1 MSSSADATA
10 DQAHEMMKDVA
21 DHWGL
26 IVVLGVLSVILGI
39 LAIAYP
45 GATIVTV
52 SIFFAAWLFVSG
64 IFYLISSFT
73 RDGDTGSRV
82 LSAILGVL
90 SVIVG
95 WALLRTPFQSV
106 EVFIFV
112 HRHLLPD
119 PGRDDVHR
127 RLRPQGRSQLGHR
140 SAACSASSPG
150 IIVLTYP
157 ISSAVTLA
165 LIAGIWLIILGVMQ
179 VVAGI
184 QLRNAGSRICVAPPR
199 PDGRARPAGRPD
211 PAGLRAILSRGADR
225 RPRRSRSRP
234 RPGPRRPS
242 LRRSSVVE
250 RAAVNRLVVSSN
262 LTAGANPLLLLFRE
276 LWVSPD
282 DSAAGTP

>member
-1 MSSSADATA
+1 MTSSADATA

-26 IVVLGVLSVILGI
+26 IVVLGVLSVILGL

-45 GATIVTV
+45 GATIVTI

-90 SVIVG
+90 SIIVG

-112 HRHLLPD
+112 IGIFFLIQGVMTFIGAFARKAGRNWGIASGLL
-119 PGRDDVHR
+119 
-127 RLRPQGRSQLGHR
+127 
-140 SAACSASSPG
+140 G
-150 IIVLTYP
+150 IIAGLIVLTYP

-165 LIAGIWLIILGVMQ
+165 LIAGIWLVILGVMQ

-184 QLRNAGSRICVAPPR
+184 QLRNAGTRIWVAPP
-199 PDGRARPAGRPD
+199 
-211 PAGLRAILSRGADR
+211 
-225 RPRRSRSRP
+225 
-234 RPGPRRPS
+234 
-242 LRRSSVVE
+242 
-250 RAAVNRLVVSSN
+250 AA
-262 LTAGANPLLLLFRE
+262 
-276 LWVSPD
+276 
-282 DSAAGTP
+282 

>member
-1 MSSSADATA
+1 MTSSADTTA

-26 IVVLGVLSVILGI
+26 IVVLGVLSVVLGL

-45 GATIVTV
+45 GATIVTI

-90 SVIVG
+90 SIIVG

-112 HRHLLPD
+112 IGIFFLIQGVMTFIGAFARKA
-119 PGRDDVHR
+119 GRNW
-127 RLRPQGRSQLGHR
+127 GIASGILGII
-140 SAACSASSPG
+140 AG

-165 LIAGIWLIILGVMQ
+165 LIAGIWLVILGIMQ

-184 QLRNAGSRICVAPPR
+184 QLRNAGSRIWVAPP
-199 PDGRARPAGRPD
+199 
-211 PAGLRAILSRGADR
+211 
-225 RPRRSRSRP
+225 
-234 RPGPRRPS
+234 
-242 LRRSSVVE
+242 
-250 RAAVNRLVVSSN
+250 AA
-262 LTAGANPLLLLFRE
+262 
-276 LWVSPD
+276 
-282 DSAAGTP
+282 

>member
-26 IVVLGVLSVILGI
+26 VVVLGVLSVILGL

-45 GATIVTV
+45 GATIVTI

-90 SVIVG
+90 SIIVG

-112 HRHLLPD
+112 LGIFWLVQ
-119 PGRDDVHR
+119 GVMTFVAAFSVK
-127 RLRPQGRSQLGHR
+127 QGRNWRIAMGLLGVI
-140 SAACSASSPG
+140 AG
-150 IIVLTYP
+150 IIILTYP
-157 ISSAVTLA
+157 ISSALTLA
-165 LIAGIWLIILGVMQ
+165 FIGGIWLVVLGIFQ
-179 VVAGI
+179 AVAGF
-184 QLRNAGSRICVAPPR
+184 QLR
-199 PDGRARPAGRPD
+199 RAR
-211 PAGLRAILSRGADR
+211 
-225 RPRRSRSRP
+225 
-234 RPGPRRPS
+234 
-242 LRRSSVVE
+242 
-250 RAAVNRLVVSSN
+250 
-262 LTAGANPLLLLFRE
+262 TA
-276 LWVSPD
+276 
-282 DSAAGTP
+282 

>member
-1 MSSSADATA
+1 MSSSADAAA

-26 IVVLGVLSVILGI
+26 VVVLGVLSVILGL

-90 SVIVG
+90 SIIVG

-112 HRHLLPD
+112 IGIFFLIQGVMTFIGAFARKAGRNWGIASGLL
-119 PGRDDVHR
+119 
-127 RLRPQGRSQLGHR
+127 
-140 SAACSASSPG
+140 G
-150 IIVLTYP
+150 IIAGLIVLTYP

-165 LIAGIWLIILGVMQ
+165 LIAGIWLVILGIMQ
-179 VVAGI
+179 VIAGF
-184 QLRNAGSRICVAPPR
+184 QLRNAGSRIWVAPP
-199 PDGRARPAGRPD
+199 
-211 PAGLRAILSRGADR
+211 
-225 RPRRSRSRP
+225 
-234 RPGPRRPS
+234 
-242 LRRSSVVE
+242 
-250 RAAVNRLVVSSN
+250 AA
-262 LTAGANPLLLLFRE
+262 
-276 LWVSPD
+276 
-282 DSAAGTP
+282 

>member
-1 MSSSADATA
+1 MSSSADAAA

-26 IVVLGVLSVILGI
+26 IVVMGVLSIILGA
-39 LAIAYP
+39 LAIIYP

-90 SVIVG
+90 SIIVG

-112 HRHLLPD
+112 IGIFFLIQGVMTFIGAFARKAGRNWGIASGLL
-119 PGRDDVHR
+119 
-127 RLRPQGRSQLGHR
+127 
-140 SAACSASSPG
+140 G
-150 IIVLTYP
+150 IIAGLIVLTYP

-165 LIAGIWLIILGVMQ
+165 LIAGIWLVILGIMQ
-179 VVAGI
+179 IAAGI
-184 QLRNAGSRICVAPPR
+184 QLRNAGSRIWVAPP
-199 PDGRARPAGRPD
+199 
-211 PAGLRAILSRGADR
+211 
-225 RPRRSRSRP
+225 
-234 RPGPRRPS
+234 
-242 LRRSSVVE
+242 
-250 RAAVNRLVVSSN
+250 AA
-262 LTAGANPLLLLFRE
+262 
-276 LWVSPD
+276 
-282 DSAAGTP
+282 

>member
-26 IVVLGVLSVILGI
+26 VVVMGVLSIILGA
-39 LAIAYP
+39 LAIVSP

-90 SVIVG
+90 SIIVG

-112 HRHLLPD
+112 IGIFFLIQGVMTFIGAFARKAGRNWGIASGLL
-119 PGRDDVHR
+119 GII
-127 RLRPQGRSQLGHR
+127 
-140 SAACSASSPG
+140 AG

-165 LIAGIWLIILGVMQ
+165 LIGGIWLVILGIMQ

-184 QLRNAGSRICVAPPR
+184 QLRNAGSRIWVAPP
-199 PDGRARPAGRPD
+199 
-211 PAGLRAILSRGADR
+211 
-225 RPRRSRSRP
+225 
-234 RPGPRRPS
+234 
-242 LRRSSVVE
+242 
-250 RAAVNRLVVSSN
+250 AA
-262 LTAGANPLLLLFRE
+262 
-276 LWVSPD
+276 
-282 DSAAGTP
+282 

>member
-26 IVVLGVLSVILGI
+26 IVVLGVLSVILGL

-45 GATIVTV
+45 GATIVTI

-90 SVIVG
+90 SIIVG

-112 HRHLLPD
+112 IGIFFLIQGVMTFIGAFARKA
-119 PGRDDVHR
+119 GRNW
-127 RLRPQGRSQLGHR
+127 GIASGILGII
-140 SAACSASSPG
+140 AG

-165 LIAGIWLIILGVMQ
+165 LIAGIWLVILGIMQ

-184 QLRNAGSRICVAPPR
+184 QLRNAGSRIWVAPP
-199 PDGRARPAGRPD
+199 
-211 PAGLRAILSRGADR
+211 
-225 RPRRSRSRP
+225 
-234 RPGPRRPS
+234 
-242 LRRSSVVE
+242 
-250 RAAVNRLVVSSN
+250 AA
-262 LTAGANPLLLLFRE
+262 
-276 LWVSPD
+276 
-282 DSAAGTP
+282 

>member
-26 IVVLGVLSVILGI
+26 IVLLGVLSVILGL

-90 SVIVG
+90 SIVVG

-112 HRHLLPD
+112 IGIFFLIQGVMTFIGAFARKA
-119 PGRDDVHR
+119 GRNWGIVS
-127 RLRPQGRSQLGHR
+127 GILGII
-140 SAACSASSPG
+140 AG
-150 IIVLTYP
+150 LIVLTYP

-179 VVAGI
+179 IAAGI
-184 QLRNAGSRICVAPPR
+184 QLRNAGSRIWVAPP
-199 PDGRARPAGRPD
+199 
-211 PAGLRAILSRGADR
+211 
-225 RPRRSRSRP
+225 
-234 RPGPRRPS
+234 
-242 LRRSSVVE
+242 
-250 RAAVNRLVVSSN
+250 AA
-262 LTAGANPLLLLFRE
+262 
-276 LWVSPD
+276 
-282 DSAAGTP
+282 

>member
-1 MSSSADATA
+1 MTSSADTTA

-26 IVVLGVLSVILGI
+26 IVVLGVLSVILGL

-45 GATIVTV
+45 GATIVTI

-90 SVIVG
+90 SIIVG

-112 HRHLLPD
+112 IGIFFLIQGVMTFIGAFARKA
-119 PGRDDVHR
+119 GRNW
-127 RLRPQGRSQLGHR
+127 GIASGILGII
-140 SAACSASSPG
+140 AG

-165 LIAGIWLIILGVMQ
+165 LIAGIWLVILGIMQ

-184 QLRNAGSRICVAPPR
+184 QLRNASSQIWVAPP
-199 PDGRARPAGRPD
+199 
-211 PAGLRAILSRGADR
+211 
-225 RPRRSRSRP
+225 
-234 RPGPRRPS
+234 
-242 LRRSSVVE
+242 
-250 RAAVNRLVVSSN
+250 AA
-262 LTAGANPLLLLFRE
+262 
-276 LWVSPD
+276 
-282 DSAAGTP
+282 

>member
-1 MSSSADATA
+1 MTSSADATA

-26 IVVLGVLSVILGI
+26 IVLLGVLSVILGL

-90 SVIVG
+90 SIIVG

-112 HRHLLPD
+112 IGIFFLIQGVMTFIGAFARKAGRNWGIASGLL
-119 PGRDDVHR
+119 GII
-127 RLRPQGRSQLGHR
+127 
-140 SAACSASSPG
+140 AG

-165 LIAGIWLIILGVMQ
+165 LIAGIWLVILGIMQ
-179 VVAGI
+179 VIAGI
-184 QLRNAGSRICVAPPR
+184 QLRNAGSRIWVAPP
-199 PDGRARPAGRPD
+199 
-211 PAGLRAILSRGADR
+211 
-225 RPRRSRSRP
+225 
-234 RPGPRRPS
+234 
-242 LRRSSVVE
+242 
-250 RAAVNRLVVSSN
+250 AA
-262 LTAGANPLLLLFRE
+262 
-276 LWVSPD
+276 
-282 DSAAGTP
+282 

>member
-26 IVVLGVLSVILGI
+26 IVVLGVLSVILGL

-45 GATIVTV
+45 GATIVTI

-90 SVIVG
+90 SIIVG

-112 HRHLLPD
+112 IGIFFLIQGVMTFIGAFARKAGRNWGIASGLL
-119 PGRDDVHR
+119 
-127 RLRPQGRSQLGHR
+127 
-140 SAACSASSPG
+140 G
-150 IIVLTYP
+150 IIAGLIVLTYP

-179 VVAGI
+179 VAAGI
-184 QLRNAGSRICVAPPR
+184 QLRNAGSRIWVAPP
-199 PDGRARPAGRPD
+199 
-211 PAGLRAILSRGADR
+211 
-225 RPRRSRSRP
+225 
-234 RPGPRRPS
+234 
-242 LRRSSVVE
+242 
-250 RAAVNRLVVSSN
+250 AA
-262 LTAGANPLLLLFRE
+262 
-276 LWVSPD
+276 
-282 DSAAGTP
+282 

>member
-1 MSSSADATA
+1 MTSSADVAT
-10 DQAHEMMKDVA
+10 DQAHGAMRAMA

-26 IVVLGVLSVILGI
+26 IVLLGVLSVILGL

-45 GATIVTV
+45 GATIVTI

-90 SVIVG
+90 SIIVG

-112 HRHLLPD
+112 IGIFFLIQGVMTFIGAFARKA
-119 PGRDDVHR
+119 GRNW
-127 RLRPQGRSQLGHR
+127 GIASGILGII
-140 SAACSASSPG
+140 AG

-165 LIAGIWLIILGVMQ
+165 LIAGIWLVILGIMQ

-184 QLRNAGSRICVAPPR
+184 QLRNASSQIWVAPP
-199 PDGRARPAGRPD
+199 
-211 PAGLRAILSRGADR
+211 
-225 RPRRSRSRP
+225 
-234 RPGPRRPS
+234 
-242 LRRSSVVE
+242 
-250 RAAVNRLVVSSN
+250 AA
-262 LTAGANPLLLLFRE
+262 
-276 LWVSPD
+276 
-282 DSAAGTP
+282 